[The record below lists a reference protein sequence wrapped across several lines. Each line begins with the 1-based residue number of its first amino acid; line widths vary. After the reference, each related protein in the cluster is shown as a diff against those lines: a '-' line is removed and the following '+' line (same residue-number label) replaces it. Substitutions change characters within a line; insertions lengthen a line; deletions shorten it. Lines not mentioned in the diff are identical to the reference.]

1 MRVNV
6 KKLVATLREDI
17 ETVFR
22 KDPAAR
28 GIWEVLFCYPG
39 LHALWMYRIANFFW
53 RHGFYFLGRL
63 ISHLSRFLTGIEIHP
78 GAKIGRRFFIDH
90 GAGVVIGETTE
101 IGDDV
106 LLYQGVVLGG
116 VSLKKEKRHPTIGNN
131 VMIGAGTIVLGPL
144 SIGNGAKIGA
154 ASLVV
159 KDVPQNSV
167 AVGVPA
173 RVGVGYSAK
182 DIQDFGHNR
191 LPDPIADAFKFQGKQ
206 IDSIEERLL
215 AVEQMQGIKVEI
227 DRYVEDKKREIKEIF
242 SITEEFETGEGI

>member
-1 MRVNV
+1 MKNFIS
-6 KKLVATLREDI
+6 TLREDI
-17 ETVFR
+17 QTIFR

-28 GIWEVLFCYPG
+28 GFFEVILCYPG
-39 LHALWMYRIANFFW
+39 LHALWMHRMANFLW
-53 RHGFYFLGRL
+53 RHGLYLPARI
-63 ISHLSRFLTGIEIHP
+63 ISHLCRFLTGIEIHP
-78 GAKIGRRFFIDH
+78 GARIGRRFFIDH

-131 VMIGAGTIVLGPL
+131 VMIGAGTIVLGPI

-159 KDVPQNSV
+159 RDVPPNSV

-173 RVGVGYSAK
+173 RIGVGYSAK
-182 DIQDFGHNR
+182 DISEFGHNR
-191 LPDPIADAFKFQGKQ
+191 LPDPIADAFKFLGRQ
-206 IDSIEERLL
+206 IDSVEERLG

-227 DRYVEDKKREIKEIF
+227 DRYVDEKKREIKETF
-242 SITEEFETGEGI
+242 SITEEFEKGAGI